1 MAYSL
6 AKTDFTGDRIS
17 NRQWLI
23 WAQVLLSVI
32 VLFLFL
38 VSLEL
43 IASSGKLLGSEFT
56 EGIIHSTSLP
66 IVSLFI
72 GLLATAIIHSSS
84 TVTSTMVVLVA
95 ANVIRLETA
104 VYMMMGANIG
114 TSITGL
120 MVAFGNLGSPK
131 AFRRG
136 FMTASSHAV
145 FNILS
150 ALIFFPLEYYWK
162 ILSRS
167 SDFLAGHMSHAGVL
181 GEGWFFFH
189 DTFISP
195 IAGWLPGLVQV
206 QPWVILFCSLVLL
219 FMSIYALTL
228 IFKYLILRG
237 GGGKRLKNWL
247 GNPFR
252 SLLTGIGTTAAIHS
266 SSVTTSFCVMIAAT
280 EKVSPKKIFPY
291 IMGANVGTTVT
302 ALIAAIG
309 RSDAAIS
316 IALAHFLFNL
326 FGVLLFFPFPFLR
339 NIPMLVAKWTADK
352 AHQNLAFA
360 FGYLT
365 LIFFAIPFLVIFMAE
380 KL

>member
-1 MAYSL
+1 
-6 AKTDFTGDRIS
+6 
-17 NRQWLI
+17 
-23 WAQVLLSVI
+23 
-32 VLFLFL
+32 
-38 VSLEL
+38 
-43 IASSGKLLGSEFT
+43 
-56 EGIIHSTSLP
+56 
-66 IVSLFI
+66 
-72 GLLATAIIHSSS
+72 
-84 TVTSTMVVLVA
+84 LVA